1 MTGYLLFVFAS
12 NSPSSRPCI
21 VNVIFDNAGQVHH
34 FNPGGGVPA
43 WLINRLAEGKPLAF
57 VQRLE
62 KVAAQWDGQTRT
74 TKGLLSDGAGFGEHG
89 IGSIGLARRAVGW
102 ELLRCSILMTGFSLG
117 FAGWNERRGVL
128 SYCSAV
134 YHYSAIDRYGAVHH
148 CSASTV
154 RHRGDFWVQ
163 NILVHSS

>member
-1 MTGYLLFVFAS
+1 MNALFGCLAFLFWFKRRQALVSEGVVKIVISCDSLLISAS

-21 VNVIFDNAGQVHH
+21 LNVILDNAGQVHH

-62 KVAAQWDGQTRT
+62 KVAAQWDGQTKT

-89 IGSIGLARRAVGW
+89 MGSIGLARRTVEW
-102 ELLRCSILMTGFSLG
+102 ELLRCSILMTG
-117 FAGWNERRGVL
+117 
-128 SYCSAV
+128 
-134 YHYSAIDRYGAVHH
+134 
-148 CSASTV
+148 
-154 RHRGDFWVQ
+154 
-163 NILVHSS
+163 SSV